1 MGFGQDLNAYEIMD
15 RVYAIPKPSTSIM
28 EVRLEITRKKGTKK
42 KQKFESSLDTR
53 NIMIRGNTDLSP
65 WPDLIHQR

>member
-1 MGFGQDLNAYEIMD
+1 MQFQNPVLLLWRSGS
-15 RVYAIPKPSTSIM
+15 KS
-28 EVRLEITRKKGTKK
+28 LEKKGTKK

-53 NIMIRGNTDLSP
+53 NIMIRGNIDLSP